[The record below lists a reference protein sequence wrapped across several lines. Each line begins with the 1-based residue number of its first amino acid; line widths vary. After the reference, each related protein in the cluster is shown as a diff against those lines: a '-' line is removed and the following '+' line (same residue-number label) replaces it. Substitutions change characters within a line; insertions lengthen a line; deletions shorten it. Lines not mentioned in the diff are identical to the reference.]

1 MELGR
6 LLGAA
11 DIAASGLSAERSRM
25 DAATRNIANAHVT
38 HTDDGGPYRR
48 EEVVLSNASLQPSF
62 SSLQPSFS
70 SLQTLRGVQVVGVE
84 QDASPFPRVFN
95 PGHPDADADGF
106 VAMPNVQIPREMV
119 DLLTA
124 SRAYE
129 ANLKSLSMFEEMAEQ
144 TLSLL
149 RGGR

>member
-11 DIAASGLSAERSRM
+11 DIAASGLSAERVRM
-25 DAATRNIANAHVT
+25 DVATRNIANAHVT
-38 HTDDGGPYRR
+38 RTDAGGPYRR
-48 EEVVLSNASLQPSF
+48 QEVVF
-62 SSLQPSFS
+62 SSTGLHSASP
-70 SLQTLRGVQVVGVE
+70 TLDSVHGVQIAGIE
-84 QDASPFPRVFN
+84 QDQSEFPREYN

-106 VAMPNVQIPREMV
+106 VQMPNVQIPREMV

-129 ANLKSLSMFEEMAEQ
+129 ANLKSLTMFEQMAEQ